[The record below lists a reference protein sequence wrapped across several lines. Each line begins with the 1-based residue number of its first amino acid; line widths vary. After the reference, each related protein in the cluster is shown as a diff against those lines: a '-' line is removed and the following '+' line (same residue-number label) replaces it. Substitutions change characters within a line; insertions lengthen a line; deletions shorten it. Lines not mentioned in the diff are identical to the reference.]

1 MNTTRL
7 ARLIALNVAVFLAY
21 WIARAAVP
29 WPFALPAL
37 GIVNICLAHRNQ
49 RLFRLYHGLQTC
61 ALIIWLA
68 VTAGNHTLQ
77 ELLAILL
84 MTALFEVWLWL
95 AGNLALAAESPA
107 HFLRLSIIACCYA
120 VLGNTDPLLPAIALV
135 VLLGGTLL
143 SAFSEDDPHLMR
155 RLLPSMLI
163 LALVFSVAV
172 MSPIMRAPT
181 LPRAAVWL
189 LPGTPVSTPKPAGQ
203 EGSLPVTLPNMTLR
217 RVLQDFFWQLF
228 GFMYLPLAVMS
239 GLLLA
244 AMLVSVYVLHNSWS
258 QTIRTLLF
266 PIALITS
273 ALLFAVLY
281 TGIKTAQISS
291 GISAAGQLTPLAN
304 YDDIV
309 KTLRGQGD
317 LPPENDALRTTLRT
331 IVTTTYW
338 IVASLLIV
346 SIVTTLRD
354 MVFEFRHEVLLSMLD
369 RKERKKVL
377 RTMRR
382 LASLDEGALLE
393 DPATSITALFAL
405 GVEAVASVGPRLH
418 RGETADEFGRRTA
431 TEVPACGE
439 SMLRLSAL
447 FTRARY
453 SRASVSGEDVLAGR
467 SALQEL
473 QLVCRGVRE
482 ELRRTNSRLRPTR

>member
-1 MNTTRL
+1 MDTTRL
-7 ARLIALNVAVFLAY
+7 ARLITLNVAVFLAY

-29 WPFALPAL
+29 WWFGVPAL
-37 GIVNICLAHRNQ
+37 VIANVCLGHRNQ
-49 RLFRLYHGLQTC
+49 RLFRLYHGFQTC
-61 ALIIWLA
+61 AIIIWLA
-68 VTAGNHTLQ
+68 ATAGDHTLQ

-95 AGNLALAAESPA
+95 AGSLALAAESPA

-120 VLGNTDPLLPAIALV
+120 VLGNTDPLLPALALV
-135 VLLGGTLL
+135 VMLGGTLV
-143 SAFSEDDPHLMR
+143 SAFAEDDPHLMR

-163 LALVFSVAV
+163 LAVVFGAAI

-203 EGSLPVTLPNMTLR
+203 EGSLPVNLPDLTLR

-244 AMLVSVYVLHNSWS
+244 GMIVSVYVLHNSWS
-258 QTIRTLLF
+258 KTLHMFLF
-266 PIALITS
+266 PLALITS

-291 GISAAGQLTPLAN
+291 GISAAGQLAPIEN
-304 YDDIV
+304 YNDIV
-309 KTLRGQGD
+309 KILRGENV
-317 LPPENDALRTTLRT
+317 LPPENDVLRTTLRT
-331 IVTTTYW
+331 IVTTAYW
-338 IVASLLIV
+338 IGASLLIV

-377 RTMRR
+377 HTMRR
-382 LASLDEGALLE
+382 LASLDMEVLLE
-393 DPATSITALFAL
+393 DPVTSITALFAL
-405 GVEAVASVGPRLH
+405 GVEAVASVGPHLR

-431 TEVPACGE
+431 IEVPGCSE
-439 SMLRLSAL
+439 PMIRLSTL

-453 SRASVSGEDVLAGR
+453 SRASVSDDDVRAGR
-467 SALQEL
+467 SALREL
-473 QLVCRGVRE
+473 QAASRTARE
-482 ELRRTNSRLRPTR
+482 ELRQARARLRPTR

>member
-1 MNTTRL
+1 VNTTRL
-7 ARLIALNVAVFLAY
+7 ARLITLNVAVFLAY

-37 GIVNICLAHRNQ
+37 VIVNICLAHRNQ

-84 MTALFEVWLWL
+84 MTVLFEVWLWL

-317 LPPENDALRTTLRT
+317 LPPE
-331 IVTTTYW
+331 
-338 IVASLLIV
+338 
-346 SIVTTLRD
+346 IVTTLRD

-382 LASLDEGALLE
+382 LASLDEGVLLE

-405 GVEAVASVGPRLH
+405 GVEAVASVGPRLR

-431 TEVPACGE
+431 AEVPACGE
-439 SMLRLSAL
+439 SMLRLSGL

-473 QLVCRGVRE
+473 QLVCRTVRE
-482 ELRRTNSRLRPTR
+482 ELRRTNSRLRTTR